1 MSPTKTFFFS
11 PATPAKA
18 SSPTSASWQ
27 FASYSVQQSRTSAK
41 TMGFSSPSPAKPY
54 MRSAMGYFAFPP
66 GGSPPLSSGPASS
79 ESEPEKEQ
87 ERQWKKEEAEREAAW
102 AARLKR
108 DAELRQQRLAQE
120 EAEATHGEE
129 EWVRSGGI
137 LRDSEG
143 RRDMVKT
150 QAVRE
155 ELKLRDIE
163 KALVDTWEGYEGR
176 WKVLLASGRGKEV
189 VADLRFRDVPWPVD
203 TGGEVVEL
211 RDLTVKGV
219 EEFLLGGLRV
229 RGCGVTKKE
238 RVRSS
243 LLRWHPDKMTGV
255 FARVVE
261 EDIDMVKDGINVVI
275 CCLQMLNSKVVE

>member
-1 MSPTKTFFFS
+1 
-11 PATPAKA
+11 
-18 SSPTSASWQ
+18 
-27 FASYSVQQSRTSAK
+27 
-41 TMGFSSPSPAKPY
+41 
-54 MRSAMGYFAFPP
+54 MGYLAFPP
-66 GGSPPLSSGPASS
+66 GGSPYLSSDTASS
-79 ESEPEKEQ
+79 ESEFEQ
-87 ERQWKKEEAEREAAW
+87 EQEKQRMKEEVDRETAW

-120 EAEATHGEE
+120 EGEARHGEE

-143 RRDMVKT
+143 KRDMVKT

-163 KALVDTWEGYEGR
+163 KALVETWEGYEGR
-176 WKVLLASGRGKEV
+176 WKNLLTSGKGKEV
-189 VADLRFRDVPWPVD
+189 VAGLRFRDVPWPVD
-203 TGGEVVEL
+203 TGGEEVQL
-211 RDLTVKGV
+211 QDLTVKRV
-219 EEFLLGGLRV
+219 EEFLLGGLSV

-261 EDIDMVKDGINVVI
+261 EDVEMVKEGINVVI
-275 CCLQMLNSKVVE
+275 CCLQVLNSKV